1 MRYHN
6 VIIIMLEGPEWGEMQ
21 IVLFSEELFWRWYL
35 NYSMASCRQNPSGN
49 LVILIFSGQKTLYP
63 NNINNIAFFFTLL
76 KGYRYHYL
84 LIIYPVPIPALVRP
98 ANLTFVFY
106 HFCSKFHFQNLLQQ
120 SYKLDLSSYF
130 FQAEKETDYE
140 KQLKEEEKI
149 LDSIAEKKGLY

>member
-49 LVILIFSGQKTLYP
+49 LVILIFSGQKTLYQ

-98 ANLTFVFY
+98 ANLINPLSSITFVLNFIFKTY
-106 HFCSKFHFQNLLQQ
+106 YNKVVSLIFLLIFFKPKKRQTMKNNL
-120 SYKLDLSSYF
+120 
-130 FQAEKETDYE
+130 
-140 KQLKEEEKI
+140 
-149 LDSIAEKKGLY
+149 KKRRRSWTV